1 MSDSKS
7 KDSEAQ
13 PGKDELSGE
22 TQSEAVLKAE
32 LPPETEAQEVTQPE
46 VVQPELVQPPARL
59 PGAELLALRLQ
70 SGMTVEQMAAR
81 LKLTPR
87 QILAL
92 EADNYA
98 ALPGMTIVRAF
109 IRAYAKVLKVDPT
122 PLVAMIPDEK
132 IREAKNLAPTWR
144 GMSTPY
150 SETRLPTMGAR
161 NPATGKWMLAVLLIV
176 LLIGA
181 LLISRQKGWLPNLS
195 RLEIPQKDKAASAAP
210 ASQLAKTPEAS
221 AAKTTDNEPGK
232 LVQKELPPVTPAQ
245 ILPASMDK
253 AVDPAQG
260 DKPADAVGSP
270 EAVGQVNPA
279 SPVNVANALVLKCN
293 QQSWYEIRRE
303 SGNVVKSGLLQAGA
317 TETFEI
323 LEPVQVTLGNAP
335 GVEASFRGAPLEF
348 KSEDGNKVVKLSLK

>member
-7 KDSEAQ
+7 KESEAQ
-13 PGKDELSGE
+13 PEQEDRSGE
-22 TQSEAVLKAE
+22 SQSEARLSAE
-32 LPPETEAQEVTQPE
+32 LPPEAEPEEVTQPE
-46 VVQPELVQPPARL
+46 VVQPEVTPPARL

-92 EADNYA
+92 EADNYT

-109 IRAYAKVLKVDPT
+109 IRAYAKVLNVDPT
-122 PLVAMIPDEK
+122 PLVAMIPDQK
-132 IREAKNLAPTWR
+132 VREVKNLAPTWR

-150 SETRLPTMGAR
+150 SETRLPTMGGR
-161 NPATGKWMLAVLLIV
+161 NPVAGKWMLAVLLIV

-181 LLISRQKGWLPNLS
+181 LLVSRQKGWLPNLS
-195 RLEIPQKDKAASAAP
+195 RLEIPQKDKAESSASAP
-210 ASQLAKTPEAS
+210 QIAKTTEAS
-221 AAKTTDNEPGK
+221 AAKAADSESGK
-232 LVQKELPPVTPAQ
+232 LVQKELPPITPNQ
-245 ILPASMDK
+245 VLPATVDK

-270 EAVGQVNPA
+270 EVVAPASSINPA
-279 SPVNVANALVLKCN
+279 NVVNALVLKCN
-293 QQSWYEIRRE
+293 EQSWYEIRRAN
-303 SGNVVKSGLLQAGA
+303 GNVVRSGLLQAGA
-317 TETFEI
+317 TESFEI
-323 LEPVQVTLGNAP
+323 VEPVQLTLGNAP

-348 KSEDGNKVVKLSLK
+348 RSEDGNKVVKLSLK